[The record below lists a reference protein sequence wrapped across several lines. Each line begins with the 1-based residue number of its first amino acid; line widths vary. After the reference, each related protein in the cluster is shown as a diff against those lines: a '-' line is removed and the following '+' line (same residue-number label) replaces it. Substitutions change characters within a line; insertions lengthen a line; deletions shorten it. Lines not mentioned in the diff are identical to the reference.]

1 MRLEGI
7 VVPIVTPISST
18 GIDEEA
24 AAELT
29 EGLIRGG
36 IHGLFVGGTTGEGPL
51 LSVDER
57 RALLRVVRRQA
68 AGRVPVLASIAA
80 ISIDQGRTLSAMAAE
95 DGADIAVIMTPHFYH
110 YEQSELRTYF
120 ETLLRES
127 ALPVA
132 LYELPARTGNRLSI
146 ATVRVLTA
154 HPRLVAFKDS
164 SGDMGYFLRLLKAV
178 RPDVPVLMGDDALIL
193 PAMAAGA
200 AGGVCGLGQC
210 VSRSHGQSVPCHA
223 RRRSD
228 ARATIAA
235 AGDRRA
241 GRDPGRDLDSGG
253 AQGGVDR
260 KGNSRWHPQAAARA
274 AVPRCGRSVL
284 RRPARGRPA
293 GMTQG
298 ARDGTEPATW
308 HSRMGPTYSIA
319 AWMHTSLT
327 STP

>member
-7 VVPIVTPISST
+7 VVPIVTPINST

-29 EGLIRGG
+29 EGLIRSG
-36 IHGLFVGGTTGEGPL
+36 IHGIFVGGTTGEGPL

-80 ISIDQGRTLSAMAAE
+80 VSIDQGRSLSVMAAE
-95 DGADIAVIMTPHFYH
+95 DGADIAVMMTPHFYH
-110 YEQSELRTYF
+110 YEQSELRTYL

-146 ATVRVLTA
+146 ATVRALMA
-154 HPRLVAFKDS
+154 QPRLVAFKDS
-164 SGDMGYFLRLLKAV
+164 SGDMGYFLRLLKAA

-200 AGGVCGLGQC
+200 AGGVCGLANVCPEVMVDLYRAMRSGDLALAQRLQQQVIAGQ
-210 VSRSHGQSVPCHA
+210 
-223 RRRSD
+223 D
-228 ARATIAA
+228 AILAATSIPAALKAALIAKGIRAGIPKSPLAPLSPDAANQCCAALRA
-235 AGDRRA
+235 AGLLA
-241 GRDPGRDLDSGG
+241 
-253 AQGGVDR
+253 
-260 KGNSRWHPQAAARA
+260 
-274 AVPRCGRSVL
+274 
-284 RRPARGRPA
+284 
-293 GMTQG
+293 
-298 ARDGTEPATW
+298 
-308 HSRMGPTYSIA
+308 
-319 AWMHTSLT
+319 
-327 STP
+327 